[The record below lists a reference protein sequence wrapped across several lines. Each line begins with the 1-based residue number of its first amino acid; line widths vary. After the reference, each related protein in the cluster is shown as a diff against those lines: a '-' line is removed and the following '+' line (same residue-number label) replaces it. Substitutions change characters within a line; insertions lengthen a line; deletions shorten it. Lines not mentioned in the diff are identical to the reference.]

1 MKKFVFTLAALA
13 LAGLAAVPQ
22 GQAQSSR
29 IRVGALTCDVAPGV
43 GLIIG
48 SNKSMSCQYQSV
60 DGWSERYSGNI
71 IIIGADIGVTDT
83 KTIAWAVWAPVNQS
97 GRGAL
102 AGGYAGAT
110 AEVTLAAGV
119 GTNVLVGGFQNSF
132 MLQPVSV
139 SGQTGANVA
148 AGVSG
153 IQLTPAP

>member
-1 MKKFVFTLAALA
+1 MRKFGIAMAALSVAVLAAA
-13 LAGLAAVPQ
+13 PV
-22 GQAQSSR
+22 QSQPSR
-29 IRVGALTCDVAPGV
+29 VRVGGLTCNVAPGI

-48 SNKSMSCQYQSV
+48 SNKSMSCIYQSV

-71 IIIGADIGVTDT
+71 IIVGADIGITDT
-83 KTIAWAVWAPVNQS
+83 KTIAWAVWAPVKQG

-102 AGGYAGAT
+102 AGGYGGT
-110 AEVTLAAGV
+110 SAEVTLAAGL
-119 GTNVLVGGFQNSF
+119 GANVLVGGFQNSF

>member
-1 MKKFVFTLAALA
+1 MRKSVLALAAVAAAALA
-13 LAGLAAVPQ
+13 AAPL
-22 GQAQSSR
+22 QAQSSR
-29 IRVGALTCDVAPGV
+29 IRVGALTCNVAPGV

-48 SNKSMSCQYQSV
+48 SNKSMSCTYQSV

-83 KTIAWAVWAPVNQS
+83 KTIAWAVWAPVNQA

-110 AEVTLAAGV
+110 AEVTLAAGL

-153 IQLTPAP
+153 IQLNPAP

>member
-1 MKKFVFTLAALA
+1 MKKSVLA
-13 LAGLAAVPQ
+13 LAAVAAAVLTVSAE
-22 GQAQSSR
+22 AQSSR
-29 IRVGALTCDVAPGV
+29 IRVGALTCNVAPGV

-48 SNKSMSCQYQSV
+48 SNKSMSCTYQSV

-71 IIIGADIGVTDT
+71 IIVGADIGITDS
-83 KTIAWAVWAPVNQS
+83 KTIAWAVWAPVNQG

-110 AEVTLAAGV
+110 AEVTVAAGL

-153 IQLTPAP
+153 IQLNPAP

>member
-1 MKKFVFTLAALA
+1 MKKSALA
-13 LAGLAAVPQ
+13 LTVIAIAGLAAAPL
-22 GQAQSSR
+22 QAQSSS
-29 IRVGALTCDVAPGV
+29 IRVGALTCQVAPGV

-48 SNKSMSCQYQSV
+48 SNKSMSCTYQSV

-83 KTIAWAVWAPVNQS
+83 KTIAWAVWAPVNQG

-110 AEVTLAAGV
+110 AEVTLAAGL

-153 IQLTPAP
+153 IQLNSVP

>member
-1 MKKFVFTLAALA
+1 MKTFGIAIAAAAVVILAAA
-13 LAGLAAVPQ
+13 PAQ
-22 GQAQSSR
+22 SQSSR
-29 IRVGALTCDVAPGV
+29 VRVGGLTCNVAPGI

-48 SNKSMSCQYQSV
+48 SNKSMSCTYQSV

-71 IIIGADIGVTDT
+71 IIVGADIGVTDS
-83 KTIAWAVWAPVNQS
+83 KTIAWAVWAPVKQG

-102 AGGYAGAT
+102 AGGYGGT
-110 AEVTLAAGV
+110 SAEVTLAAGL
-119 GTNVLVGGFQNSF
+119 GANVLVGGFQNSF

>member
-1 MKKFVFTLAALA
+1 MRKSVLA
-13 LAGLAAVPQ
+13 LAVIAVTGLAAASA
-22 GQAQSSR
+22 QAQSSR
-29 IRVGALTCDVAPGV
+29 VRVGGLTCQVAPGI

-48 SNKSMSCQYQSV
+48 SNKSMTCQYQSV

-71 IIIGADIGVTDT
+71 IIVGADIGVTDT
-83 KTIAWAVWAPVNQS
+83 KTIAWAVWAPVAQG

-110 AEVTLAAGV
+110 AEVTLAAGL

-153 IQLTPAP
+153 IQLNPAP

>member
-1 MKKFVFTLAALA
+1 MKKSVLA
-13 LAGLAAVPQ
+13 LATITAAVLTVSA
-22 GQAQSSR
+22 QAQSSR
-29 IRVGALTCDVAPGV
+29 IRVGALTCNVAPGI
-43 GLIIG
+43 GLIVG
-48 SNKSMSCQYQSV
+48 SNKSMSCTYQSV

-71 IIIGADIGVTDT
+71 IIVGADIGVTDS
-83 KTIAWAVWAPVNQS
+83 KTIAWAVWAPVNQG

-110 AEVTLAAGV
+110 AEVTVAAGL

-153 IQLTPAP
+153 IQLNPAP

>member
-1 MKKFVFTLAALA
+1 MRKSVLA
-13 LAGLAAVPQ
+13 LAVIAIAGLASVPL
-22 GQAQSSR
+22 QAQSSR
-29 IRVGALTCDVAPGV
+29 VRVGGLTCNVAPGV

-48 SNKSMSCQYQSV
+48 SNKSMSCTYQSV
-60 DGWSERYSGNI
+60 DGWSEHYSGNI

-83 KTIAWAVWAPVNQS
+83 KTIAWAVWAPVNQG

-110 AEVTLAAGV
+110 AEVTVAAGL

-153 IQLTPAP
+153 IQLNPAP

>member
-1 MKKFVFTLAALA
+1 MRKSVLA
-13 LAGLAAVPQ
+13 LAVIALTGLAAAPA
-22 GQAQSSR
+22 QAQSSR
-29 IRVGALTCDVAPGV
+29 IRVGGLTCQVAPGI

-71 IIIGADIGVTDT
+71 IIVGADIGVTDT
-83 KTIAWAVWAPVNQS
+83 KTIAWAVWAPVAQG

-110 AEVTLAAGV
+110 AEVTLAAGL
-119 GTNVLVGGFQNSF
+119 GTNVLVGGFQNSLL
-132 MLQPVSV
+132 LQPVSV

>member
-1 MKKFVFTLAALA
+1 MSKFVIVLAAIIALAALPA
-13 LAGLAAVPQ
+13 
-22 GQAQSSR
+22 QAQSSR
-29 IRVGALTCDVAPGV
+29 VRVGGLTCNVAPGV
-43 GLIIG
+43 GLIVG
-48 SNKSMSCQYQSV
+48 SNKSMSCTYQSV

-71 IIIGADIGVTDT
+71 IIIGADIGVTDS
-83 KTIAWAVWAPVNQS
+83 KTIAWAVWAPVNVG

-110 AEVTLAAGV
+110 AEVTVAAGL
-119 GTNVLVGGFQNSF
+119 GANVLVGGFKNSF

-153 IQLTPAP
+153 IQLSPAP

>member
-1 MKKFVFTLAALA
+1 MKKSVLA
-13 LAGLAAVPQ
+13 LAAVTAAVLTVSAE
-22 GQAQSSR
+22 AQSSR
-29 IRVGALTCDVAPGV
+29 IRVGALTCNVAPGI
-43 GLIIG
+43 GLIVG
-48 SNKSMSCQYQSV
+48 SNKSMSCTYQSV

-71 IIIGADIGVTDT
+71 IIVGADIGVTDS
-83 KTIAWAVWAPVNQS
+83 KTIAWAVWAPVNQG

-110 AEVTLAAGV
+110 AEVTVAAGL

-153 IQLTPAP
+153 IQLNPAP

>member
-1 MKKFVFTLAALA
+1 MRKYLLAVAAMVLAATSA
-13 LAGLAAVPQ
+13 
-22 GQAQSSR
+22 QAQSSR
-29 IRVGALTCDVAPGV
+29 VRVGGLTCNVAPGV

-48 SNKSMSCQYQSV
+48 SNKSMSCSYQSV

-71 IIIGADIGVTDT
+71 IIIGADIGVTDS
-83 KTIAWAVWAPVNQS
+83 KTIAWAVWAPVNRA

-102 AGGYAGAT
+102 AGGYGGAT
-110 AEVTLAAGV
+110 AEVTVAAGL
-119 GTNVLVGGFQNSF
+119 GANVLVGGFQNSF

-153 IQLTPAP
+153 IQLNLAP

>member
-1 MKKFVFTLAALA
+1 MKTFGIAMAAVTMAVLAAA
-13 LAGLAAVPQ
+13 P
-22 GQAQSSR
+22 AQSQSSSV
-29 IRVGALTCDVAPGV
+29 RVGGLTCNVAPGI

-48 SNKSMSCQYQSV
+48 SNKSMSCTYQSV

-71 IIIGADIGVTDT
+71 IIVGADIGITDS
-83 KTIAWAVWAPVNQS
+83 KTIAWAVWAPVKQS

-102 AGGYAGAT
+102 AGGYGGGS
-110 AEVTLAAGV
+110 AEVTLAAGL
-119 GTNVLVGGFQNSF
+119 GANVLVGGFQNSF

>member
-1 MKKFVFTLAALA
+1 MKKSVLA
-13 LAGLAAVPQ
+13 LAAVAAAVLTVSAE
-22 GQAQSSR
+22 AQSSR
-29 IRVGALTCDVAPGV
+29 IRVGALTCNVAPGV

-48 SNKSMSCQYQSV
+48 SNKSMSCTYQSV

-71 IIIGADIGVTDT
+71 IIVGADIGITDS
-83 KTIAWAVWAPVNQS
+83 KTIAWAVWAPVNQG

-110 AEVTLAAGV
+110 AEVTVAAGL

-139 SGQTGANVA
+139 SAQEGANVA
-148 AGVSG
+148 AGVTG
-153 IQLTPAP
+153 MQLDAAY

>member
-1 MKKFVFTLAALA
+1 MRKSVLA
-13 LAGLAAVPQ
+13 LAAIAVAGLAIAPL
-22 GQAQSSR
+22 QAQSSR
-29 IRVGALTCDVAPGV
+29 IRVGGLTCQVAPGV

-48 SNKSMSCQYQSV
+48 SNKSMSCTYQSI
-60 DGWSERYSGNI
+60 DGWSERYTGNI

-110 AEVTLAAGV
+110 AEVTVADGL

-148 AGVSG
+148 AGISG
-153 IQLTPAP
+153 IQLNPAP

>member
-1 MKKFVFTLAALA
+1 MRKSALALAALA
-13 LAGLAAVPQ
+13 LAGLAAAPA
-22 GQAQSSR
+22 QAQSSR
-29 IRVGALTCDVAPGV
+29 IRVGALTCQVAPGV

-48 SNKSMSCQYQSV
+48 SNKSMNCTYQSI
-60 DGWSERYSGNI
+60 DGWSERYTGNI
-71 IIIGADIGVTDT
+71 IIIGADIGITET
-83 KTIAWAVWAPVNQS
+83 KTIGWAVWAPVNQA

-110 AEVTLAAGV
+110 AEVTVAAGL

-148 AGVSG
+148 AGISG
-153 IQLTPAP
+153 IQLNPAP

>member
-1 MKKFVFTLAALA
+1 MRKFVFTLATFA
-13 LAGLAAVPQ
+13 LAAVAAAPA
-22 GQAQSSR
+22 QAQSSR
-29 IRVGALTCDVAPGV
+29 VRVGGLTCQVAPGV

-60 DGWSERYSGNI
+60 DGWSERYTGNI

-83 KTIAWAVWAPVNQS
+83 KTIAWAVWAPVAQG

-102 AGGYAGAT
+102 AGGYGGAT
-110 AEVTLAAGV
+110 AEVTVAAGL
-119 GTNVLVGGFQNSF
+119 GTNVLVGGFQNSL

-148 AGVSG
+148 AGISG
-153 IQLTPAP
+153 IQLNPAP